1 MTKIGNQIRVLRERN
16 NWSQR
21 ELAQRV
27 GVNNS
32 AICQWETGRTR
43 PNLDNLFCLTEVFG
57 VSMTE
62 LTGR

>member
-1 MTKIGNQIRVLRERN
+1 MDLRHRIRVLRETN

-27 GVNNS
+27 GVNGT
-32 AICQWETGRTR
+32 AVCQWESGGKR
-43 PNLDNLFCLTEVFG
+43 PSLDNLVRLTEVFG